1 MTSLTTLWL
10 RNNKLETLPETING
24 LSRVTQFFGNH
35 NKLKTLPAEF
45 GGMTSL
51 IELRL
56 HMNQLDYLPA
66 SLSQLQAVTIITMFD
81 NKFTVFPAPVCL
93 MKSVVHAMFARNE
106 IKYVPFE
113 VGAMVSLKS
122 LDLEVSRALIIYAE
136 CTPLSQAGA
145 LPTRAPASKW
155 NSLDPSTQLRS
166 QSQSQARHFRALPK
180 LLHSKHESLT
190 TVGMCRLCSQGNYG
204 LEELPMFLGDISQ
217 LKILSIECQAI
228 QVGPLTL

>member
-122 LDLEVSRALIIYAE
+122 LDLEVSRALIVYAE
-136 CTPLSQAGA
+136 CMPLSQAGA
-145 LPTRAPASKW
+145 VRMRAPASNWKY
-155 NSLDPSTQLRS
+155 LYPPPIQFQS
-166 QSQSQARHFRALPK
+166 QSQSRHLYTLPT
-180 LLHSKHESLT
+180 LLYSQHESLT
-190 TVGMCRLCSQGNYG
+190 TVCISQLCPQGNYG